1 MSPVRLA
8 VTRLEAF
15 SKEMRRISSRTFVRS
30 VRPVDMMNFPK
41 LSQPRVELDMR
52 VSSPLFVGGST
63 VEGSL
68 QIILDGSEVGGASQI
83 EVGNVNRSSVG

>member
-1 MSPVRLA
+1 
-8 VTRLEAF
+8 
-15 SKEMRRISSRTFVRS
+15 
-30 VRPVDMMNFPK
+30 MMNFPK

-52 VSSPLFVGGST
+52 VSSPLFVGGNT